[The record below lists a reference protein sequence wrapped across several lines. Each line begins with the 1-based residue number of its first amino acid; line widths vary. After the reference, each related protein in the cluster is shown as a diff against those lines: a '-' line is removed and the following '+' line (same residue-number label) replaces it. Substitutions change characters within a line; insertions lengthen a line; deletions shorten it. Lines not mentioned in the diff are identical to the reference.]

1 MSTSQA
7 VAGVWDILLTRPGN
21 QYPGVFTFTPT
32 GVART
37 GDGAVGSWWRS
48 PGEESQFSYRME
60 DHLKNPEGHPA
71 GKLQMNQT
79 ALIDGDTFEGS
90 GIHYVFNLEGEQVA
104 EVEVQITGKRR

>member
-1 MSTSQA
+1 MSTSQG

-21 QYPGVFTFTPT
+21 QYSGVFTFTPT

-37 GDGAVGSWWRS
+37 GDGAVGTWWRS
-48 PGEESQFSYRME
+48 PAQEGTFSYRME
-60 DHLKNPEGHPA
+60 DNLKNPEGQPA

-79 ALIDGDTFEGS
+79 ATLEGDTFEGS
-90 GIHYVFNLEGEQVA
+90 GIHYVFSPEGEQVA